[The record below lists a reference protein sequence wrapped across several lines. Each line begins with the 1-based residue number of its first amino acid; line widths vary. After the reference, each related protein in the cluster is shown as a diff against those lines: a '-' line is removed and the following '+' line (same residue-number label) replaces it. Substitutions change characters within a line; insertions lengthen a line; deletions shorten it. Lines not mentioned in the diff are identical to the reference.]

1 MSQRVDERVHTK
13 DCLAVYTKALE
24 LTKYS
29 MEVCKPKVKKDK
41 DGKNRESNHHV
52 PTRYSRIGDRI
63 VDTLLDIGGI
73 ILEANEI
80 YIGNNLKPEE
90 RIANLKRMKKKGI
103 PIERIEEH
111 YRCVRA
117 NMKKGS
123 RSDLRKLD
131 HYYKELFNEGN

>member
-1 MSQRVDERVHTK
+1 MSQRVDERTHTK
-13 DCLAVYTKALE
+13 DCLAVYTKTLE

-52 PTRYSRIGDRI
+52 PTRYSRIGDRL
-63 VDTLLDIGGI
+63 VDTLLRHPTGRITLKRLRDK
-73 ILEANEI
+73 LRNE
-80 YIGNNLKPEE
+80 K
-90 RIANLKRMKKKGI
+90 RKLKRMKKKGI

-111 YRCVRA
+111 YRCFRA

>member
-1 MSQRVDERVHTK
+1 
-13 DCLAVYTKALE
+13 
-24 LTKYS
+24 

-80 YIGNNLKPEE
+80 YIGNNLKP
-90 RIANLKRMKKKGI
+90 
-103 PIERIEEH
+103 
-111 YRCVRA
+111 
-117 NMKKGS
+117 
-123 RSDLRKLD
+123 
-131 HYYKELFNEGN
+131 